1 MAGCRAGCGVLSFRM
16 KTQKH
21 EESGR
26 FHRNGLQMQGL
37 RLSAFSDSQGS
48 PNAMECLV
56 QMGWKGGGGDA
67 ASQGSAGGA
76 GAATCCRVLPV
87 PVRGGMETGQLLY
100 RFESILHFA
109 DENPLFSY

>member
-1 MAGCRAGCGVLSFRM
+1 MAGCRAGCGVLPFRM

-37 RLSAFSDSQGS
+37 RLSVFSDSQGS

-56 QMGWKGGGGDA
+56 QWDGKAGGGDA
-67 ASQGSAGGA
+67 ASQESAGGA

-87 PVRGGMETGQLLY
+87 PVGGGMETGQLLY
-100 RFESILHFA
+100 GFESILHFA

>member
-26 FHRNGLQMQGL
+26 FHRNGLQMQGF

-56 QMGWKGGGGDA
+56 QWDGK
-67 ASQGSAGGA
+67 AGEGKLHHKKA
-76 GAATCCRVLPV
+76 PAVQGAATCCRVLPV
-87 PVRGGMETGQLLY
+87 PVRGGMETRQLLY

>member
-1 MAGCRAGCGVLSFRM
+1 M

-26 FHRNGLQMQGL
+26 FHRNGLQMQGF

-87 PVRGGMETGQLLY
+87 PVGGGMETGQLLY

-109 DENPLFSY
+109 DENPQFSY